1 MLLIPLALRRVQRER
16 RLESFLLPPLT
27 VILSEAK
34 DLRLFL
40 QLPLL
45 LHLLLHLLLL
55 FLSLLLLLLHLPLL
69 SHLYFYNTRKATAD
83 PSLRSG

>member
-1 MLLIPLALRRVQRER
+1 M
-16 RLESFLLPPLT
+16 ESFLLPPST

-34 DLRLFL
+34 DLWLFL
-40 QLPLL
+40 QLT
-45 LHLLLHLLLL
+45 LLLHLLLL
-55 FLSLLLLLLHLPLL
+55 FLSLLLLHLLLHLPLL

>member
-1 MLLIPLALRRVQRER
+1 M
-16 RLESFLLPPLT
+16 ESFLLPPLT

-45 LHLLLHLLLL
+45 LHLLLH